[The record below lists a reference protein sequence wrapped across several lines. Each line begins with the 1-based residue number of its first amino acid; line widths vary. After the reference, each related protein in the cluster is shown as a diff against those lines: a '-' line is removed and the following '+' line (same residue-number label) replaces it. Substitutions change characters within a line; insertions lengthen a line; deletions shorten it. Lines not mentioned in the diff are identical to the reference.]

1 MITAFAGSKAAEA
14 FLFNVKNW
22 RWGFGMF
29 AIIVP
34 VICAPLF
41 MLLKVQLR
49 KAEQRGLIEEKSSRV
64 FSKERLWKLIV
75 AFDCR
80 SPSFRL

>member
-1 MITAFAGSKAAEA
+1 MITAFSGSKAAEL

-41 MLLKVQLR
+41 TLLKVQLR
-49 KAEQRGLIEEKSSRV
+49 KAEQRGLIQEKSNKD
-64 FSKERLWKLIV
+64 FLKERFWKHVV
-75 AFDCR
+75 AFDR
-80 SPSFRL
+80 ESPSFRF